1 MKLTRNVLAILALAS
16 FAFASDVS
24 MDVNHHGAPAAESK
38 ATIDCG
44 HCKSRAM
51 GANKMTTPKV
61 RDTGQAAKNFS
72 GPEYQG

>member
-24 MDVNHHGAPAAESK
+24 MDVNHHGAPAAEFK
-38 ATIDCG
+38 EMKDHG
-44 HCKSRAM
+44 QCKSCSM
-51 GANKMTTPKV
+51 GANKMTTHKV
-61 RDTGQAAKNFS
+61 RDTGPAEKDFS

>member
-24 MDVNHHGAPAAESK
+24 MDVKHHGAPAAESK
-38 ATIDCG
+38 EMKNHG
-44 HCKSRAM
+44 QCKSCGM
-51 GANKMTTPKV
+51 GTDKMATPKV
-61 RDTGQAAKNFS
+61 RDTGPAEKDCS